1 MTGDPVYV
9 KLTRPEGYED
19 VCEQLVIEDA
29 EIHPAFMAEPATE
42 EIERLRDQAEA
53 YRQRA
58 EADMAE
64 QDREIERLRTAL
76 RPFVEAYER
85 CGRRESWA
93 ASYLNNNAWKAAA
106 EALPIGMPS
115 GS

>member
-1 MTGDPVYV
+1 DHWRKLVTDLPLDRFIVTSPTNERRQHWRWHGYMWRELPVPTGNPE
-9 KLTRPEGYED
+9 KL
-19 VCEQLVIEDA
+19 
-29 EIHPAFMAEPATE
+29 
-42 EIERLRDQAEA
+42 
-53 YRQRA
+53 
-58 EADMAE
+58 
-64 QDREIERLRTAL
+64 QDEIERLRTAL